1 MAEQL
6 AARFP
11 GVVSALGGTLSVTA
25 GDAPGVCT
33 LRIIPQAS
41 PPAMF
46 GTLEIFW
53 GGRRIEIPDC
63 RVVSASYQR
72 DSGGR
77 IVSLQIED
85 WRWRW
90 RFGSISGRYN
100 RRDADGVIIP
110 HTERTPSE
118 LFELCFAAA
127 GHANYS
133 LSGLPDTARPEV
145 DWEEPQTPMVVAARL
160 AEELGCEIVP
170 GDNMLASVLPIGVGA
185 DLPSG
190 PDSYRMDVS
199 DVLDPPEKPDSL
211 AVIGAPVD
219 FQCDLEV
226 EAVTREVAGEFVL
239 PDDASYKPAAGWL
252 GAAESFEGI
261 TDLKARTIAGQYL
274 YRTFRVVIPNDGLEI
289 PGYTDITGKKVKRL
303 DQLVI
308 LDRQA
313 EKEEQYGKAVYRP
326 AWLYGAFD
334 SPAANQLG
342 DNALSN
348 TRTEPEPITDPES
361 DLAKETIWRGG
372 VSVNSELGIVFTS
385 DRATLTTAA
394 GASGPAKF
402 RLRVAVNVRDDE
414 TDELTRYV
422 RQRQYGTKTG
432 TKPGILRH
440 NEIVARTVP
449 TYAADYRVVS
459 VETTN
464 AEADAEADYY
474 LDAQERAWRDD
485 RPSEATYAGLLPTA
499 LDGALSHIVYTFGSD
514 IKPTTR
520 IARNTK
526 FKEYVAPFKGLK
538 INAKVKAAIA
548 KGVV

>member
-1 MAEQL
+1 MADL
-6 AARFP
+6 IGARFP
-11 GVVSALGGTLSVTA
+11 GVTGVLGGTLSVSN
-25 GDAPGVCT
+25 GDAPGICT
-33 LRIIPQAS
+33 LRIIPQNN

-46 GTLEIFW
+46 GTLEVFW
-53 GGRRIEIPDC
+53 GNRRIEIPDC
-63 RVVSASYQR
+63 RVVSASYQK
-72 DSGGR
+72 DSNGR

-100 RRDADGVIIP
+100 RRDADGRLIA
-110 HTERTPSE
+110 HTERTPQQIA
-118 LFELCFAAA
+118 ELCFAAA
-127 GHANYS
+127 GHANYDA
-133 LSGLPDTARPEV
+133 SGLPATARPEV
-145 DWEEPQTPMVVAARL
+145 DWEEPQNPMAALSRL
-160 AEELGCEIVP
+160 AEELGCVIVP
-170 GDNMLASVLPIGVGA
+170 GDNMKASVLPMGVGA
-185 DLPSG
+185 DLPTG
-190 PDSYRMDVS
+190 PDSGRMDVS
-199 DVLDPPEKPDSL
+199 EILDPPEKPDSL

-226 EAVTREVAGEFVL
+226 EAVTREVGIFIGGQFTL
-239 PDDASYKPAAGWL
+239 LDDATYKPAAGWL

-261 TDLKARTIAGQYL
+261 TDLKARNAAQQYAYRAFRIVISAG
-274 YRTFRVVIPNDGLEI
+274 GLEI
-289 PGYTDITGKKVKRL
+289 PGYTDITGKKVTRL

-313 EKEEQYGKAVYRP
+313 EKEEQYGKFVYRP

-372 VSVNSELGIVFTS
+372 TSIDSQLGIVFTS

-402 RLRVAVNVRDDE
+402 RLRVAVNVRDDQ
-414 TDELTRYV
+414 TDELTRYI

-432 TKPGILRH
+432 TKAAVLRH

-449 TYAADYRVVS
+449 TYAASYRVVS

-464 AEADAEADYY
+464 TQADTEADYY
-474 LDAQERAWRDD
+474 LDAQERSWQDNK
-485 RPSEATYAGLLPTA
+485 PSEATYAGFLPLQ
-499 LDGALSHIVYTFGSD
+499 LDGAISHMVYNWGVGVN
-514 IKPTTR
+514 PTTR
-520 IARNTK
+520 IGRNTV
-526 FKEYVAPFKGLK
+526 FKEYVAPFRRE
-538 INAKVKAAIA
+538 AK
-548 KGVV
+548 